1 MPSVTPGRPEDA
13 EAIVETLRSQL
24 RAELMA
30 ATIYAGTGIVSFVRS
45 QLERADPVMGWFVVH
60 RSSDSLQ
67 GFAEFRLRGEVLF
80 LNNIY
85 VREEAT
91 GRGIGQALL
100 AAGLTRFGGPGA
112 LALELDVFE
121 DNSRA
126 KRWYQGLGLTR
137 CARRVWWLSRGSLL
151 PGGEDCRII
160 LPDMAE
166 ADARQS
172 ALGFSE
178 FTLSTPRARYTVG
191 RIGHHCFR
199 VVHDQL
205 LTDGAALATLH
216 ALDSRRELVCI
227 TDETIGDVPAPLI
240 PVKRLAVS
248 ERYRASIEDVERIV
262 SERARK
268 VSGSATNIR

>member
-160 LPDMAE
+160 LPDGRPPILVAGIAAAGPE
-166 ADARQS
+166 WAPAARS
-172 ALGFSE
+172 V
-178 FTLSTPRARYTVG
+178 TPGTWRRTGRPAR
-191 RIGHHCFR
+191 RSDPPHR
-199 VVHDQL
+199 
-205 LTDGAALATLH
+205 
-216 ALDSRRELVCI
+216 
-227 TDETIGDVPAPLI
+227 
-240 PVKRLAVS
+240 
-248 ERYRASIEDVERIV
+248 
-262 SERARK
+262 
-268 VSGSATNIR
+268 